1 MGTLSSQL
9 LGAGEV
15 KQAGPGKAL
24 PLAALF
30 IQPGL
35 TSDLREDSVPQL
47 LVDFAPDYIPMD
59 FRGSGD
65 AQGRR
70 VSVCCPE
77 ACCPC
82 FINADSVR
90 KSSPWEGS
98 VPAPGE
104 HSFKDILHVNRTPF
118 PPQDEEGGYT
128 CLVVLN
134 LPNVETLKYSSLCSG
149 DLQP

>member
-1 MGTLSSQL
+1 MDGRELSSQL
-9 LGAGEV
+9 LDAGEEN
-15 KQAGPGKAL
+15 QAGPGKAL
-24 PLAALF
+24 TLVLF

-65 AQGRR
+65 PQGQR

-82 FINADSVR
+82 FINTDTVR

-98 VPAPGE
+98 VPDPESIA
-104 HSFKDILHVNRTPF
+104 SRTCF
-118 PPQDEEGGYT
+118 MYTEPPSPLRMKKVGA
-128 CLVVLN
+128 CV
-134 LPNVETLKYSSLCSG
+134 
-149 DLQP
+149 